1 MNRKVRSHVNRGI
14 GSVAFTNA
22 HVAPEAVST
31 AETQVKSLV
40 DQARQ
45 LMAQQEQSQNDERAA
60 SARKFELRRL
70 LRQAH
75 LVHIAETAKLAS
87 GEAPDLARTIRLP
100 RELPYVQFAAVTRGI
115 LQMVNENLDVMTKY
129 GLDKSVLAGT
139 ALALD
144 QLDTAIKQGADARQ
158 ARSVATAT
166 LGTVA
171 AHINAQVRQIDG
183 TYRTRFVD
191 QPELLAGWRTA
202 IKLGLPRAK
211 SPESSDGSTPPAES
225 PAAPAAAVE
234 IKPAA

>member
-14 GSVAFTNA
+14 GAVAFTNA
-22 HVAPEAVST
+22 HVAPDAVST
-31 AETQVKSLV
+31 PETQVQALV

-45 LMAQQEQSQNDERAA
+45 LMALQDQSQKDERAA

-75 LVHIAETAKLAS
+75 LVHIAATARLAS
-87 GEAPDLARTIRLP
+87 AEVPDLATTVRLP
-100 RELPYVQFAAVTRGI
+100 RALPYVQFASVTRGI
-115 LQMVNENLDVMTKY
+115 LEVVNQHLDVMLKY
-129 GLDKSVLAGT
+129 GLDKSVVAGT
-139 ALALD
+139 TLALD
-144 QLDTAIKQGADARQ
+144 QLDAAIKQGADARQ

-171 AHINAQVRQIDG
+171 AHITAQVRQIDG
-183 TYRTRFVD
+183 TYRARFVD

-202 IKLGLPRAK
+202 IKLNLPRAK
-211 SPESSDGSTPPAES
+211 SPESSDGSTPPAQS
-225 PAAPAAAVE
+225 PTTPPAADE